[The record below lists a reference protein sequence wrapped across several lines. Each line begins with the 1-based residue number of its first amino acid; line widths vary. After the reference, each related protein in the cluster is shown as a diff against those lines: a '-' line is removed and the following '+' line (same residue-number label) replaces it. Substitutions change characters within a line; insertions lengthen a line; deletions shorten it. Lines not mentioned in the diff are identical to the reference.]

1 MENNQNQ
8 NNTLIWFARICGVI
22 ISGIWLYQIISTL
35 LEGGFQALHH
45 RPATGII
52 LFLLVASL
60 SIGVLI
66 AWKQPLAGG
75 KFIIVLSVL
84 LCIFIYFS
92 NLDNR
97 FVPVLYQGLP
107 FFLVGLLFTQ
117 SQVNKLEEG

>member
-1 MENNQNQ
+1 MKNNQNQ

-22 ISGIWLYQIISTL
+22 ISGIWLYQIISAL
-35 LEGGFQALHH
+35 IGGGFQALHH

-84 LCIFIYFS
+84 LSIFIYFS

-97 FVPVLYQGLP
+97 FIPILYQGLP

-117 SQVNKLEEG
+117 SQANKQEEG